1 MLRQTGFPAHLKI
14 LLFHIPDFPDHFHG
28 CFPRDPER
36 ACATGAGRLVASFG
50 FLCYTVCVP
59 DRRSAVP
66 RQGRQTVRRSL
77 MNLFREAGSVQ
88 LFTSTLNQM
97 LFLFGCI
104 LIGFLLNRT
113 KVLPE
118 NTGTVL
124 SKLEAY
130 VLMPALVVSSFQANC
145 TLENLSANRISVLV
159 SLLVLGISI
168 AAAFLLGGL
177 FTKNREE
184 VGLYRYSIAVTNFGF
199 VGNAM
204 VLGLLGE
211 EGLFRYLVFTLPM
224 SLFVY
229 TLGIYWLT
237 AGAQKFTWRDLL
249 SPKILSVVIG
259 IVLGLTQIPIPT
271 FVGKILDGCSA
282 CFSPVAMIL
291 AGFVIAQFKIGK
303 LLKEWKV
310 YILAAVR
317 MVVMPLAF
325 YGLCLLLDVPED
337 VRVLVLFATA
347 MPLGL
352 NTIVFPAAYG
362 LNVNPGAS
370 MAVIANILGL
380 ITVPLILMLA

>member
-1 MLRQTGFPAHLKI
+1 
-14 LLFHIPDFPDHFHG
+14 
-28 CFPRDPER
+28 
-36 ACATGAGRLVASFG
+36 
-50 FLCYTVCVP
+50 
-59 DRRSAVP
+59 
-66 RQGRQTVRRSL
+66 

-237 AGAQKFTWRDLL
+237 AGAQKFTWRDLF

-291 AGFVIAQFKIGK
+291 AGFVIAQFRIGK